1 MSKRKREESQAV
13 TWQARLDAFD
23 TPQAC
28 IEYYTDQ
35 LDDCLHD
42 TYLIQL
48 LIDLR
53 VPVGVLQSAMLAGAT
68 YDTLYIHSLGVSLL
82 EYAARSYIPH
92 FTLLAIEIGRPYVQ
106 DPVFGYYIIYIRKL
120 AHQQQLHTDRFI
132 QHILSELQVKDM
144 VEPAQLPFDL
154 DNKPSVAEWLRP
166 YKNRSMFLHLS
177 LCIRM
182 LTDDTYVESLMLII

>member
-1 MSKRKREESQAV
+1 MSKRKREEAAV

-23 TPQAC
+23 THQAC
-28 IEYYTDQ
+28 IEYYADQ

-53 VPVGVLQSAMLAGAT
+53 VPVETLHAAMQAGAT
-68 YDTLYIHSLGVSLL
+68 YDTLYLHSIGLSLL

-92 FTLLAIEIGRPYVQ
+92 FTLLAIEIGRPYIH
-106 DPVFGYYIIYIRKL
+106 DPVFGYYVVYVRKL

-132 QHILSELQVKDM
+132 QHILSELKVT
-144 VEPAQLPFDL
+144 VEEPTQLPFDL
-154 DNKPSVAEWLRP
+154 DSKSTVAEWLRP
-166 YKNRSMFLHLS
+166 YKNQSMFLHLTMF
-177 LCIRM
+177 IRM
-182 LTDDTYVESLMLII
+182 LTDDKYIESLMLII